1 MFTRKAA
8 IGHRSQE
15 LSPRPPRSV
24 QFIGRQAGRK
34 RELSD
39 KLRVFLVADS
49 VVPVR
54 VGVSGY
60 EIYFLCTGLGV
71 GLVILPQFCDGN
83 KPSLSLSILL
93 KSSLTLDSLSASVTP
108 TGCSTG
114 G

>member
-8 IGHRSQE
+8 IGHRSSLPGRLDRCN
-15 LSPRPPRSV
+15 LSAVKQTES
-24 QFIGRQAGRK
+24 

-71 GLVILPQFCDGN
+71 GLVIFPQFCGGN

-93 KSSLTLDSLSASVTP
+93 KSSLTLDSLSAPVTP